1 MIKNDCLYGLLTY
14 STNNL
19 GDEIQSVAARQFLP
33 RVDLYID
40 RDFGLN
46 KVKTRKRVKLILNGW
61 FMHRP
66 ENFPPSPQIDPLF
79 ISFHISPL
87 VASEMTRPSVI
98 AYYKKHEPIG
108 CRDYYTKRLLEA
120 HGVDAYFSGCLTLTL
135 DYKYGD
141 KVKENKRKGI
151 IIVDLDE
158 KLVNKL
164 PNDVLRQA
172 ELLSHKVY
180 PSIREKTSTVINK
193 KLWKIKDLC
202 KQSELLRK
210 AGRKILLN
218 IYDLL
223 SSIDVQI
230 WKSNRRNSGFA
241 KIFRIAGTALVRYAN
256 ARLVITSRLHV
267 ALPCLAFN
275 TPVAF
280 IATNPYNPRYEGYEE
295 YLRIYSTKEFI
306 DVVEDIDWEDDKQL
320 IKFFGRKKEISDIRD
335 NLIRRIRE
343 FLNQ

>member
-151 IIVDLDE
+151 IIVDLNE
-158 KLVNKL
+158 KLVSKL
-164 PNDVLRQA
+164 PSDVLHEA
-172 ELLSHKVY
+172 ELLSHKIY
-180 PSIREKTSTVINK
+180 PSIRERTSTIINE
-193 KLWKIKDLC
+193 KLRKIKDIC

-210 AGRKILLN
+210 TGRKTLLN

-223 SSIDVQI
+223 SSIDMKI
-230 WKSNRRNSGFA
+230 WKFNKRNDRFA
-241 KIFRIAGTALVRYAN
+241 KIFRIAETALARYAT

-280 IATNPYNPRYEGYEE
+280 IAAKPNDPRYEGYEK
-295 YLRIYSTKEFI
+295 YLRIYSLKEFI
-306 DVVEDIDWEDDKQL
+306 DVARDIDWENYRQL
-320 IKFFGRKKEISDIRD
+320 VKFFGRKKDISDIRD
-335 NLIRRIRE
+335 NLIRRVCE